1 MSDIEFSILVETFTW
16 LEGGDT
22 ERFFTS
28 LGAAVAIAEKD
39 GGEVLLIDVCG
50 FTGLLQDVSRR
61 YPQVRRVDAVGMGYD
76 HAKMKAARESR
87 GRYVLYLDGD
97 CLPLPGWHDA
107 LLTKLRAGAAAV
119 GGLTRY
125 DGGYRA
131 KLESIMDFGF
141 LHPAR
146 ERVLECYAF
155 NNSGFTRDLLLATP
169 AGSPYLRCA
178 CYPHAQE
185 LKRKGQP
192 VIMVPEARV
201 LHEQQPLIRE
211 RTRQGF
217 DKVAAAWADPNV
229 REAGWLRGRALVV
242 VLFYLMD
249 LLLDW
254 RRLAVA
260 RRALELSWPA
270 WISMF
275 PLFPFFRL
283 LDLWGMLRALVGG
296 PVEGGWGGSLAT
308 ERVAD
313 PQHATS

>member
-1 MSDIEFSILVETFTW
+1 MTGIEFSILVETFTW

-28 LGAAVAIAEKD
+28 LGAAVALAESD
-39 GGEVLLIDVCG
+39 RGEVLLIDVCG
-50 FTGLLQDVSRR
+50 FADLLAEVSRR
-61 YPQVRRVDAVGMGYD
+61 FPNVRRVEAIGLGYD

-87 GRYVLYLDGD
+87 GQYVLYLDGD
-97 CLPLPGWHDA
+97 CLPLPGWKDA
-107 LLTKLRAGAAAV
+107 FLAKLRAGAPAV

-155 NNSGFTRDLLLATP
+155 NNSGFNRDAMLATP

-178 CYPHAQE
+178 CYQHAQE

-192 VIMVPEARV
+192 VIMVPQARV

-217 DKVAAAWADPNV
+217 DKVAAAWADPHV
-229 REAGWLRGRALVV
+229 REAGWLRGRVLVV
-242 VLFYLMD
+242 FLFYAMD

-254 RRLAVA
+254 RRLAQA
-260 RRALELSWPA
+260 RKALELSWLA
-270 WISMF
+270 WLSMF

-283 LDLWGMLRALVGG
+283 LDLWGMLRALIGG
-296 PVEGGWGGSLAT
+296 PVQGGWSGSLAT
-308 ERVAD
+308 ER
-313 PQHATS
+313 TSK